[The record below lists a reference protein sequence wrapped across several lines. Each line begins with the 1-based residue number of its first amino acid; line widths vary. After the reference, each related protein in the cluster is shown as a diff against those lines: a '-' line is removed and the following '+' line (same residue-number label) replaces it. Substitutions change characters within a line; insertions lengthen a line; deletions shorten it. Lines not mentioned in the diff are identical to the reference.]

1 MHLEMS
7 FLYVSIHLGV
17 LDFFHKSRILGRFS
31 KYNMST
37 MTTARADLKT
47 ELTNKR
53 ATNCAPQ
60 VGFSPFYAFH
70 VLIRDCVVFA
80 EGSLTA
86 QIWLFATPR
95 YLASFL

>member
-1 MHLEMS
+1 
-7 FLYVSIHLGV
+7 
-17 LDFFHKSRILGRFS
+17 
-31 KYNMST
+31 
-37 MTTARADLKT
+37 MTTARADVKT

-53 ATNCAPQ
+53 ATNCVLE

-70 VLIRDCVVFA
+70 VLIRGCVVFA

>member
-17 LDFFHKSRILGRFS
+17 LDFFHKSRMLERFS
-31 KYNMST
+31 KYNVST
-37 MTTARADLKT
+37 TTTACADLKT

-53 ATNCAPQ
+53 ATNCSPE

-70 VLIRDCVVFA
+70 VLIRGCVVFA
-80 EGSLTA
+80 KGSLTA
-86 QIWLFATPR
+86 DVCKL
-95 YLASFL
+95 LSVV